1 MRIIHKL
8 LAIALS
14 LMLAFSAASFA
25 LAASAAGA
33 GEANVK
39 PLTKPFTPGSI
50 SYPEGIT
57 QQQALQ
63 ALQQSDPALLEILK
77 LLLPEIEQAGGLK
90 NAVKG
95 QLATNE
101 MAGQAIVA
109 LYTGLETLLD
119 QALSSQP
126 ILSQAIKN
134 QLTPANVAAR
144 LTEEQYANAGKALS
158 AAGLT
163 WQTAE
168 LSTVN
173 WGFSDGDLEGFLDA
187 VIAGLRPVT
196 NLLLGSPILSL
207 IGIDISFA
215 NTTDDEGVVH
225 YGLYEKLFIPI
236 YEALGITDAPTS
248 AAYTEQAQQAID
260 ATGHHDAYLKLALA
274 PLLPLI
280 DTLLDAPVDTLTQK
294 LPQLV
299 YDSDAVF
306 QAIREVCRSIG
317 FGLEDAAAPYLSLE
331 GLFGLA
337 QGVLQHL
344 EIEGQSISLTLP
356 EVDWEL
362 LASLGELAT
371 IPTMAA
377 GYTHRQSV
385 KADQPAV
392 FVTLLRYAQE
402 ALTQNR
408 AEIERLIGSMEG
420 AEEALPI
427 IEQVLDGLSEKDA
440 LPILLIE
447 LLAPQEPEPE
457 EPSAPSEPG
466 TGEEEESRPEEG
478 GSSAPGDGV
487 EEPTNPPMEETETSP
502 IENPSTGGEALP
514 AALLA
519 AVAGAAILLVL
530 SRKRSADPA

>member
-8 LAIALS
+8 LAIVLS
-14 LMLAFSAASFA
+14 LMLAFSTASFA
-25 LAASAAGA
+25 LAASAAGS

-39 PLTKPFTPGSI
+39 PLAKPFTPGAI

-77 LLLPEIEQAGGLK
+77 LLLPEVEQAGSLK

-95 QLATNE
+95 QFATNE
-101 MAGQAIVA
+101 MAGQAIAA
-109 LYTGLETLLD
+109 LYIELESLLD

-126 ILSQAIKN
+126 SLSQAIKN

-144 LTEEQYANAGKALS
+144 LTEEQYTNAKQAL
-158 AAGLT
+158 AATGLT

-173 WGFSDGDLEGFLDA
+173 WGFSNGDLEGFVDT

-274 PLLPLI
+274 PLLLLI
-280 DTLLDAPVDTLTQK
+280 DAFLDAPVNMLTQK

-317 FGLEDAAAPYLSLE
+317 FGLEDATAPYLSLE

-337 QGVLQHL
+337 QGALQHL
-344 EIEGQSISLTLP
+344 EIDGQSISLTLP
-356 EVDWEL
+356 EVDWAL
-362 LASLGELAT
+362 LASLGELET

-392 FVTLLRYAQE
+392 FITLLRYAQE
-402 ALTQNR
+402 VLTRNR

-420 AEEALPI
+420 AEEALPV
-427 IEQVLDGLSEKDA
+427 IEQVLNGLSEKDA

-457 EPSAPSEPG
+457 EPSTPSEPG

-478 GSSAPGDGV
+478 DSSTPGDGTQ
-487 EEPTNPPMEETETSP
+487 EPTNPPKEETETSP
-502 IENPSTGGEALP
+502 IENPATGGEAFP

-519 AVAGAAILLVL
+519 AVAAAGAALLCR
-530 SRKRSADPA
+530 RKKQPVAS